1 MMRAYEFNADIQG
14 NIIKIPEQIK
24 SKIPSKCK
32 IMILF
37 EEVSEEK
44 KEKWDFAIP
53 HDEFWADLGITSDTD
68 LSDVEAY
75 EIE

>member
-1 MMRAYEFNADIQG
+1 MMRAYEFNA
-14 NIIKIPEQIK
+14 NIKGDSIKIPKSIK
-24 SKIPSKCK
+24 SKIPAKCK

-37 EEVSEEK
+37 EETPEAK
-44 KEKWDFAIP
+44 KEKWDFAIS
-53 HDEFWADLGITSDTD
+53 HDEFWAELGITPDTD